1 VASNAEVIRRIYE
14 MRLLDQPDRDLFL
27 SLASPDI
34 EWVNPADAVDA
45 GVRRGRDEVWRAMQ
59 NVPTTFES
67 SWHELQELFEVGDA
81 VVASVIFHARVQGS
95 EVEITQQ
102 EAHTWTL
109 RDGLVVRVEWGRDL
123 QTALNAAARSDK

>member
-1 VASNAEVIRRIYE
+1 VVASNAEVIRRIYE
-14 MRLLDQPDRDLFL
+14 MRLLDQPDRDQFL

-59 NVPTTFES
+59 NVSKTFES
-67 SWHELQELFEVGDA
+67 SWHELQELFEVGEA
-81 VVASVIFHARVQGS
+81 VVASVTFHARVQGS
-95 EVEITQQ
+95 DVEITQQ

-109 RDGLVVRVEWGRDL
+109 REGLVVRVEWGRDL
-123 QTALNAAARSDK
+123 RAALDAAAGSR

>member
-1 VASNAEVIRRIYE
+1 MASNAEVIRRIYE
-14 MRLLDQPDRDLFL
+14 MRLLDRPDRDQFL

-45 GVRRGRDEVWRAMQ
+45 GVRRGRDEVWLAVQ
-59 NVPTTFES
+59 NVPKTFES
-67 SWHELQELFEVGDA
+67 SWHELQEVFEVGDA

-95 EVEITQQ
+95 DVEITQK

-123 QTALNAAARSDK
+123 QAALDAAAGSR

>member
-1 VASNAEVIRRIYE
+1 VVASNAEVIRRIYE
-14 MRLLDQPDRDLFL
+14 MRLLDQPDRDQFL

-45 GVRRGRDEVWRAMQ
+45 GVRQGQGEVWLALQ
-59 NVPTTFES
+59 NVPKTFES
-67 SWHELQELFEVGDA
+67 SWHELRDLFEVGDA
-81 VVASVIFHARVQGS
+81 VVASVIFHAKVR
-95 EVEITQQ
+95 EVEITQE

-123 QTALNAAARSDK
+123 QEALDAAAGSDK